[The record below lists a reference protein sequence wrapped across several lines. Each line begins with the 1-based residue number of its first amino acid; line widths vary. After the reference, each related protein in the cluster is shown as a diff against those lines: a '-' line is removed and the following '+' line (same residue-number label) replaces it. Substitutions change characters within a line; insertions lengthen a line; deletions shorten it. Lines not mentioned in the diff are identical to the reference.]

1 MKKKNYLMKYFVVFL
16 PSSCNFG
23 PFFDICTSIYLSMP
37 PPFLVAQVH
46 AALFASVEAGGSAQL
61 WDLNSNIEVIFATL
75 PTVVI

>member
-1 MKKKNYLMKYFVVFL
+1 MLSCFL
-16 PSSCNFG
+16 PLY
-23 PFFDICTSIYLSMP
+23 DICTSIYLSMP